1 MSNKYVFEMKDIT
14 KAFNRNV
21 VLDGV
26 SISIKPG
33 EVRALMGENG
43 AGKSTLMKILGG
55 IYSADSGAIYM
66 EERKFLYKV

>member
-1 MSNKYVFEMKDIT
+1 MSNEYVFEMKDIT
-14 KAFNRNV
+14 KAFGRNV

-43 AGKSTLMKILGG
+43 AG
-55 IYSADSGAIYM
+55 
-66 EERKFLYKV
+66 

>member
-33 EVRALMGENG
+33 EVRALMGEMG
-43 AGKSTLMKILGG
+43 RESQP
-55 IYSADSGAIYM
+55 
-66 EERKFLYKV
+66 